1 VREVK
6 IRENYLKRAI
16 FNILFIFCFP
26 LFAQAQIYEAQSAL
40 VPIIETAPEI
50 TSRAAV
56 LIDAD
61 TGTILYSKNP
71 DEEIPPA
78 SLAKLMT
85 MHLIMKEI
93 EEGRASY
100 DEIIP
105 ITAESWAQ
113 NQPYRS
119 SLMFLEPGQ
128 TVTIREILLGLAVVS
143 GNDAAVAMALRLA
156 PNMNQFADMMTTEAR
171 RMGLQV
177 TRFVESSGI
186 SEDNMTTAA
195 EFASF
200 CRQYLMAHPKSLAEF
215 HSVPSFAYPMADNVQ
230 ERKRSNPRTI
240 VQENRI
246 TLIKAFPGVDGF
258 KTGFINE
265 SGYNIALTAQRNNTR
280 FILVLL
286 GAPNSRDGAV
296 IRDKDGIS
304 LLSWAFDNFK
314 TIRLTVKK
322 LEKARLWKGRAD
334 TVELTLARPIDFTSP
349 INRANTLQFKTVI
362 EKKLAAPLPAG
373 SHAGYII
380 ISDEQGELSRTE
392 LVTAVDAG
400 KGNIFKRFWHS
411 ILLLFIKN

>member
-1 VREVK
+1 MLTF
-6 IRENYLKRAI
+6 YL
-16 FNILFIFCFP
+16 P
-26 LFAQAQIYEAQSAL
+26 LCAQAQIYEAQSAL
-40 VPIIETAPEI
+40 IPIIETAPEI
-50 TSRAAV
+50 VSRAAV

-61 TGTILYSKNP
+61 TGVILYSKNP
-71 DEEIPPA
+71 DDEIPPA
-78 SLAKLMT
+78 SLTKLMT
-85 MHLIMKEI
+85 MHLVMKEI

-128 TVTIREILLGLAVVS
+128 IVTLREILLGLAVVS
-143 GNDAAVAMALRLA
+143 GNDAAVALALRLA

-171 RMGLQV
+171 RMGLQI
-177 TRFVESSGI
+177 TRFAESSGI
-186 SEDNMTTAA
+186 SEENMTTAA

-200 CRQYLMAHPKSLAEF
+200 CRQYLTAHPQSLTDF
-215 HSVPSFAYPMADNVQ
+215 HSVPEFAYPMADNVM
-230 ERKRSNPRTI
+230 ERNKGNPRTI
-240 VQENRI
+240 TQENRNN
-246 TLIKAFPGVDGF
+246 LLKAFQGVDGF

-286 GAPNSRDGAV
+286 GAPNSREGAA

-314 TIRLTVKK
+314 TVRLTVKSIENAK
-322 LEKARLWKGRAD
+322 LWKGKENK
-334 TVELTLARPIDFTSP
+334 VELALARPIDFTSP
-349 INRANTLQFKTVI
+349 IHRANNIQYKTVI
-362 EKKLAAPLPAG
+362 EKKLSAPLAAG

-392 LVTAVDAG
+392 LVTAADAK
-400 KGNIFKRFWHS
+400 KGNIFKRMWHS
-411 ILLLFIKN
+411 IMLLFVRNT